1 MTRLFIEKQI
11 ERDVDMWEIEG
22 ESARY
27 LSDVLRMRVGEE
39 LILCDV
45 NRIDHEC
52 EIVNVAKA
60 RDKTYIICQ

>member
-52 EIVNVAKA
+52 EEVK
-60 RDKTYIICQ
+60 